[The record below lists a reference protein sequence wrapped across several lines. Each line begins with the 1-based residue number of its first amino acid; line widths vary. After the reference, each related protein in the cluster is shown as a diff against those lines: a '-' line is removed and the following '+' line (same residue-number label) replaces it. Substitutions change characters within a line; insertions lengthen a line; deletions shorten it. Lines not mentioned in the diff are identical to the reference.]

1 MAQVSAKSASMVV
14 VIQEE
19 PELAPAAEVAA
30 ASWFRPRVAF
40 GELPDDRIVCVLAHP
55 ALLFEVFFVGATI
68 HTERKFPD
76 VEHSVAAGASSL
88 HF

>member
-1 MAQVSAKSASMVV
+1 MVV
-14 VIQEE
+14 MIEEE

-30 ASWFRPRVAF
+30 ASRFRPRVAL
-40 GELPDDRIVCVLAHP
+40 GELPHDLVVSVLAHP
-55 ALLFEVFFVGATI
+55 ALLLEVFFVGARI

-76 VEHSVAAGASSL
+76 AEHSVAAGASSL